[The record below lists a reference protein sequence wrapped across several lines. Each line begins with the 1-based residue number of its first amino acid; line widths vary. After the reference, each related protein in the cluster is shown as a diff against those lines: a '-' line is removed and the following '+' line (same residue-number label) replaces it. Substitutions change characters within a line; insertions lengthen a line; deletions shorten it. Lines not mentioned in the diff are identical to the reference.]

1 MKGKYSISISNNKVK
16 YEFSIKRNISEIIN
30 DSETKNILENPE
42 EYIES
47 KDFFSWEQFFTKLL
61 IEKTDGTYLKYSKR
75 KLNPNYLSENVK
87 NKILNSDVMEA
98 IVKRMWKIL
107 WFFNIWW
114 YNIIWKNWERIGW

>member
-98 IVKRMWKIL
+98 IVKRM
-107 WFFNIWW
+107 
-114 YNIIWKNWERIGW
+114 